1 MTHGLQL
8 TTPRLICAQI
18 EQQDW
23 AFFHRLLVSPE
34 VQFYVAD
41 VKPEEE
47 IRAAFA
53 ARLPVWSTQSS
64 HWLCLVVRERETG
77 VRLGVTG
84 YIRQDNDCA
93 EVGFLFAPEAQGNG
107 YARESL
113 QVVCDFAFGAGGIKR
128 LVATVTAGNLPSRR
142 LLEKTGFVLEKEIP
156 ESYWLRNTWH
166 SDWLFALPREDYRP
180 SP

>member
-1 MTHGLQL
+1 MTQRLQL
-8 TTPRLICAQI
+8 TTPRLLCSQI
-18 EQQDW
+18 EEDDW
-23 AFFHRLLVSPE
+23 AFWHRLLVSPE

-41 VKPEEE
+41 ARPAED

-53 ARLPVWSTQSS
+53 ARLPVWTPQSQ

-77 VRLGVTG
+77 ARLGVTG

-93 EVGFLFAPEAQGNG
+93 EVGFLFVPEAQGKG

-113 QVVCDFAFGAGGIKR
+113 QAVCDFAFGAGGISR
-128 LVATVTAGNLPSRR
+128 LVATVTAGNIPSRR
-142 LLEKTGFVLEKEIP
+142 LLEKAGFVLKKEVP
-156 ESYWLRNTWH
+156 ESYWLRNAWH

>member
-1 MTHGLQL
+1 MTQRLQL
-8 TTPRLICAQI
+8 TTPRLLCSQI
-18 EQQDW
+18 EEDDW
-23 AFFHRLLVSPE
+23 AFWHRLLVSPE

-41 VKPEEE
+41 ARPAED

-53 ARLPVWSTQSS
+53 ARLPVWTPQSQ

-77 VRLGVTG
+77 ARLGVTG

-93 EVGFLFAPEAQGNG
+93 EVGFLFVPEAQGKG

-113 QVVCDFAFGAGGIKR
+113 QAVCDYAFATGGITR
-128 LVATVTAGNLPSRR
+128 LVATVTAGNIPSRR
-142 LLEKTGFVLEKEIP
+142 LLEKAGFVLEKEVP
-156 ESYWLRNTWH
+156 ESYWLRNAWH